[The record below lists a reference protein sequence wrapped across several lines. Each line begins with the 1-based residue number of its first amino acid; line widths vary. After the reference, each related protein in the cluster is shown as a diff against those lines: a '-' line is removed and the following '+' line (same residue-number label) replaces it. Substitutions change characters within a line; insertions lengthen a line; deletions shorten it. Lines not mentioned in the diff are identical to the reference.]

1 MARVDH
7 DDEEQT
13 KRGAFWSRFAMT
25 LLSLRASLDSR
36 VEIDRDPSGS
46 GDGGSAKDSS
56 GPGKAGSTGNGTDP
70 RVNPQE

>member
-7 DDEEQT
+7 DEDEQT

-36 VEIDRDPSGS
+36 VEIDRDASGS
-46 GDGGSAKDSS
+46 GDGGSPKDSS
-56 GPGKAGSTGNGTDP
+56 GSGEARTKGNGADQ